1 MENNNNKKEF
11 EKGAGLFL
19 IGFLLM
25 LSAVGLGYFDIVHN
39 RVANTAAWIGFFLG
53 ASGIIINL
61 SILKKNNKKRR

>member
-1 MENNNNKKEF
+1 MEDSNNKKEF

-25 LSAVGLGYFDIVHN
+25 LSAVGLGYFDIIHN
-39 RVANTAAWIGFFLG
+39 RVANIVAWIGFFLG

-61 SILKKNNKKRR
+61 SILKKKMKK